1 MQFIQ
6 SYTRAIRPDAWLYA
20 FANPEG
26 REVAVSSKMYPTEL
40 DAKRAL
46 NMAKALLLA
55 TDAN

>member
-6 SYTRAIRPDAWLYA
+6 SYTREIRQDAWLYV

-26 REVAVSSKMYPTEL
+26 REVAVSPKMYPTEL

-46 NMAKALLLA
+46 NAAKALFVG
-55 TDAN
+55 DRS